1 MGKERFI
8 FTAMN
13 KRLYIIVEGQT
24 EQGFVFDL
32 MAPFFLKYGIYVYPV
47 LIQTSKGHKGGFV
60 NYQHL
65 KNDINRLLKSQ
76 GQDIIVTTFLDFF
89 RCPELPD
96 KDSWCNITDHRLK
109 VEEMENTIRRDIGDR
124 RFYPYIQLHEFETVL
139 FSSDKG
145 FNMYYDDS
153 ITQEIHKI
161 IELYTNPEDINSTPK
176 GAPSKRILKIIPDFD
191 KVTNGIIIALE
202 IGMETIMEK
211 CPRFQNWVNTL
222 IELCTQ
228 KTNQ

>member
-1 MGKERFI
+1 
-8 FTAMN
+8 MN

-32 MAPFFLKYGIYVYPV
+32 IAPFFLKYGIYVYPV

-65 KNDINRLLKSQ
+65 RNDINRLLKSQ
-76 GQDIIVTTFLDFF
+76 GQDIIVTTFVDFF

-96 KDSWCNITDHRLK
+96 KDSWGNISDHRMQ
-109 VEEMENTIRRDIGDR
+109 VGEMEAAIKKDIDDK

-139 FSSDKG
+139 FSSEKG
-145 FNMYYDDS
+145 FKTYYDDS
-153 ITQEIHKI
+153 INHKIQEII
-161 IELYTNPEDINSTPK
+161 RLYPNPEDINSTPE

-202 IGMETIMEK
+202 IGMETIMET
-211 CPRFQNWVNTL
+211 CPRFRNWVNTL
-222 IELCTQ
+222 IELCRE
-228 KTNQ
+228 

>member
-1 MGKERFI
+1 MGKECVI
-8 FTAMN
+8 FKTMN

-24 EQGFVFDL
+24 EQGFVFNL
-32 MAPFFLKYGIYVYPV
+32 LAPFFLKHGIYVYPV
-47 LIQTSKGHKGGFV
+47 LIQTSKGHRGGFV

-76 GQDIIVTTFLDFF
+76 GQDIIVTTFVDFF

-96 KDSWCNITDHRLK
+96 KESWSYISDHRLQ
-109 VEEMENTIRRDIGDR
+109 VAEMEKAIKRDIDDR

-139 FSSDKG
+139 FSSDTG
-145 FNMYYDDS
+145 FMMYYDDS
-153 ITQEIHKI
+153 INQKIHEII
-161 IELYTNPEDINSTPK
+161 GLYPNPEDINSTPE

-202 IGMETIMEK
+202 IGMDTIMEK
-211 CPRFQNWVNTL
+211 CPRFRNWVNSL
-222 IELCTQ
+222 IELC
-228 KTNQ
+228 KE

>member
-8 FTAMN
+8 FQTMT

-32 MAPFFLKYGIYVYPV
+32 MAPFFLRYNIYVYPV

-60 NYQHL
+60 SYQHL

-76 GQDIIVTTFLDFF
+76 GQDIIVTTFVDFF

-96 KDSWCNITDHRLK
+96 KDSWCHIPDHRLQVK
-109 VEEMENTIRRDIGDR
+109 EMEDAIRRDINDR

-145 FNMYYDDS
+145 FNTYYDDS
-153 ITQEIHKI
+153 VNHKI
-161 IELYTNPEDINSTPK
+161 HEIIASYPNPEDINSTPE

-202 IGMETIMEK
+202 IGMETIMER
-211 CPRFQNWVNTL
+211 CPRFRNWINTL
-222 IELCTQ
+222 INLCRE
-228 KTNQ
+228 

>member
-1 MGKERFI
+1 MGKECVI
-8 FTAMN
+8 FKTMT

-24 EQGFVFDL
+24 EQGFVYDL

-60 NYQHL
+60 SYQHL

-76 GQDIIVTTFLDFF
+76 GQDIIVTSFVDFF

-96 KDSWCNITDHRLK
+96 KESWRYISDHRLQ
-109 VEEMENTIRRDIGDR
+109 VEEMEKAIKRDMDDR

-139 FSSDKG
+139 FSSDIG
-145 FNMYYDDS
+145 FKMYNDD
-153 ITQEIHKI
+153 IINQQIHQI
-161 IELYTNPEDINSTPK
+161 IESYPNPEDINSTPE

-191 KVTNGIIIALE
+191 KVTNGILLALE
-202 IGMETIMEK
+202 IGIDTILEK
-211 CPRFQNWVNTL
+211 CPHFRNWVNTL
-222 IELCTQ
+222 IGLC
-228 KTNQ
+228 KE